1 MKINSCSYKI
11 QHAFVQIYRYEKK
24 ILFGHI
30 TAFIII
36 VQKLAFNLHFFSKI
50 NCNAIPN
57 NRLINLINYFK
68 LCTENH
74 NAKWY

>member
-11 QHAFVQIYRYEKK
+11 QHAFMQIYRYEKK

-36 VQKLAFNLHFFSKI
+36 VQKLAFNLHFFLK
-50 NCNAIPN
+50 
-57 NRLINLINYFK
+57 
-68 LCTENH
+68 
-74 NAKWY
+74 